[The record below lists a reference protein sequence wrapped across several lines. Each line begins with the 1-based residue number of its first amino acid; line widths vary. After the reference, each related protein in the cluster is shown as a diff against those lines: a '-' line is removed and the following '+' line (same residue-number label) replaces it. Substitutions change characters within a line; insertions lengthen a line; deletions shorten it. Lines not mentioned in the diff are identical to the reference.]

1 MKKLLE
7 WCFDR
12 IARFKVYFS
21 SAGLYLSIINFLMI
35 LATFKLTYKIN
46 ISAYILV
53 PLGFIGVLLLGYLDY
68 ILILKHQ
75 TKHSN
80 KKNNLKHQLDRIEK
94 KLDEL
99 LEKN

>member
-1 MKKLLE
+1 MKKIFNYT
-7 WCFDR
+7 FDL

-21 SAGLYLSIINFLMI
+21 SAGLYLSIANFLMI
-35 LATFKLTYKIN
+35 LATFKLTYNIK

-53 PLGFIGVLLLGYLDY
+53 PIGFLGVILLGFLDY
-68 ILILKHQ
+68 MLILKYQ

-80 KKNNLKHQLDRIEK
+80 KKNSLKHQLDRIEE

-99 LEKN
+99 LKKN